1 MLLSIYIWLA
11 LLIWNFDVYEGIN
24 AWSML
29 LNIAITFY
37 LIVLWKKV
45 SIVAI
50 LDVYLSEST
59 LSSAHWPT
67 VIMCLMSANYS
78 LLLSPASHHNEQRM
92 NLLIGSSKL
101 HEAWLL
107 FVRKPIMS
115 FIMCQR
121 QGFLTRKLI
130 FQAQEVHL
138 IWSRFARINISF
150 HSHV

>member
-11 LLIWNFDVYEGIN
+11 LLIWNFDVYEGIDALKYCN
-24 AWSML
+24 YFL
-29 LNIAITFY
+29 PDLDIG
-37 LIVLWKKV
+37 KKL